1 MRGVAVE
8 LSILYQKSQPLWA
21 ALRDEGFGVG
31 EAGGPELLAE
41 FGKRL
46 ALIVDYA
53 VSHFPSFD
61 RAVRAMR
68 RSFANFACSCRMMR

>member
-41 FGKRL
+41 FRKRL
-46 ALIVDYA
+46 TQVIDYA
-53 VSHFPSFD
+53 VNHCLSFD

-68 RSFANFACSCRMMR
+68 RSFANFACS